1 MAADRRNQIVLGALL
16 VVLAVV
22 AYRATNATSVAN
34 APASN
39 GRGATAQEKRGA
51 NAQTTVDAPD
61 VHLKSLSDARAQPVG
76 SDRNLFAFKPKAP
89 PTPARPVSTPTATP
103 APVAAVPSGP
113 LAPPP
118 PPPITLKFIGVMEQ
132 GTDKPKIALLSDST
146 GHVFSGTEGGPPIEG
161 RYRILRIGAESI
173 EMSYLD
179 GRGRQT
185 IRLTGS

>member
-1 MAADRRNQIVLGALL
+1 MATDRRKQILLGGLL
-16 VVLAVV
+16 AVLAVV
-22 AYRATNATSVAN
+22 AYWASSATSGAT

-39 GRGATAQEKRGA
+39 GRGATALERRGA
-51 NAQTTVDAPD
+51 NAQATVDAPD

-89 PTPARPVSTPTATP
+89 PAPPRPEAVPTPT
-103 APVAAVPSGP
+103 PVVTAPSGP
-113 LAPPP
+113 PAPAP
-118 PPPITLKFIGVMEQ
+118 PPPITLKFIGMMEQ
-132 GTDKPKIALLSDST
+132 GTGKPKIALLSDST

>member
-1 MAADRRNQIVLGALL
+1 MAAERRNQILLGGLL
-16 VVLAVV
+16 AVLAFV
-22 AYRATNATSVAN
+22 AYRATNATSVDT

-39 GRGATAQEKRGA
+39 GRAMTAQERRTA
-51 NAQTTVDAPD
+51 NAHATVDAPD
-61 VHLKSLSDARAQPVG
+61 VHLRSLSDPRARPVG
-76 SDRNLFAFKPKAP
+76 SDRNLFTFKPKAP
-89 PTPARPVSTPTATP
+89 PAPARPMPPPTV
-103 APVAAVPSGP
+103 APVATDPPG
-113 LAPPP
+113 PPP
-118 PPPITLKFIGVMEQ
+118 PPPLPPITLKFIGVMEQ
-132 GTDKPKIALLSDST
+132 GAGKPKIALLSDST